1 MLGLTSASAV
11 ESRSTVESTAA
22 MKSSS
27 AMESGIA
34 AESAGEPA
42 RTRTAPTGP
51 ANEAGATAPTAA
63 IEAVEPRTG
72 ADKDP
77 ARKIARAVVSV
88 RGAGV
93 RSVPIVAIGA
103 DRSRTGED
111 RANSNRNLRMGATCY
126 NHEESYQSYVL

>member
-1 MLGLTSASAV
+1 
-11 ESRSTVESTAA
+11 
-22 MKSSS
+22 
-27 AMESGIA
+27 MESGVT
-34 AESAGEPA
+34 AESAAEPA

-51 ANEAGATAPTAA
+51 ASEDSATVPTAA

-77 ARKIARAVVSV
+77 TRKIARAVVSV

-111 RANSNRNLRMGATCY
+111 RANSNRNLRMSATCH
-126 NHEESYQSYVL
+126 NHEKSYQSYVF